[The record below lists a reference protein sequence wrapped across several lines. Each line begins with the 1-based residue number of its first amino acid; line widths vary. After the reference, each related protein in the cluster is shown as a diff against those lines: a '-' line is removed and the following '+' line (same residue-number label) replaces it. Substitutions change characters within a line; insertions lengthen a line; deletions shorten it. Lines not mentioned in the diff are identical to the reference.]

1 MATVR
6 FSDQLNKDIKT
17 NARALHNAA
26 IDKVRMSFATDDL
39 GKEIHEI
46 LYSENQRIKMAK
58 LGKDFFSD
66 RGSLSMTGFYDK
78 AGRTLALDF
87 GPQ

>member
-6 FSDQLNKDIKT
+6 FSDQLNKDIKQ

-46 LYSENQRIKMAK
+46 LYSENQRTKMAK
-58 LGKDFFSD
+58 LGKDFFFNFNPHSFAHNN
-66 RGSLSMTGFYDK
+66 LLNY
-78 AGRTLALDF
+78 
-87 GPQ
+87 